1 MFNIKNIVAAA
12 VIATASL
19 CVADVVTPQQAKA
32 AECFR
37 DSGYRICFDLV
48 SQNGSY
54 NRWNVGFQNAYATE
68 YMEVTCYGK
77 SMDSWRSKGGLNQS
91 EASYLARTFCSF

>member
-1 MFNIKNIVAAA
+1 MFKKLIAASAVAAVA
-12 VIATASL
+12 IAGAI
-19 CVADVVTPQQAKA
+19 VPEAKA

-37 DSGYRICFDLV
+37 DAGYRICFDLV

-77 SMDSWRSKGGLNQS
+77 AMDSWRSRGGLNQS
-91 EASYLARTFCSF
+91 EANYLAREFCAQ